1 MIRLIRT
8 DGQEILLNNDWI
20 KSIEKNSHTTI
31 TLTTGE
37 KITVKNEID
46 DVITKMRAA
55 RSGQEQE
62 RKEYEEALKYG
73 TDFPKK

>member
-8 DGQEILLNNDWI
+8 DRQEILLNADWI
-20 KSIEKNSHTTI
+20 KSIENNSPTTI

-46 DVITKMRAA
+46 DVITKLRAA
-55 RSGQEQE
+55 RSGLEQE
-62 RKEYEEALKYG
+62 RKEYEEARNFG
-73 TDFPKK
+73 SGFRE

>member
-20 KSIEKNSHTTI
+20 KSIGNNAHTTI

-55 RSGQEQE
+55 QSGLEQE
-62 RKEYEEALKYG
+62 RKEYEEARGYGPDFRKY
-73 TDFPKK
+73 

>member
-8 DGQEILLNNDWI
+8 DRQEILLNADWI
-20 KSIEKNSHTTI
+20 KSIENNSPTTI

-46 DVITKMRAA
+46 DVITKLRAA
-55 RSGQEQE
+55 RSGLEQE
-62 RKEYEEALKYG
+62 RKEYEEVRNFGLG
-73 TDFPKK
+73 FRE

>member
-8 DGQEILLNNDWI
+8 DGQEILLNADWI
-20 KSIEKNSHTTI
+20 KSIENNSPTTI

-46 DVITKMRAA
+46 DVITKLRAA
-55 RSGQEQE
+55 RSGLEQE
-62 RKEYEEALKYG
+62 REEYEEARNYGLGFRKY
-73 TDFPKK
+73 